1 MPGTDTD
8 FMALKDVPHG
18 RVEKVI
24 YHSTTLN
31 TERRMHVYLPPDF
44 GNIKGKL
51 PVLYLLHGGG
61 DNDISWTSA
70 GQVNLIL
77 DNLYA
82 CLLYT
87 SPSPRDGLLSRM
99 PSSA

>member
-1 MPGTDTD
+1 
-8 FMALKDVPHG
+8 
-18 RVEKVI
+18 
-24 YHSTTLN
+24 
-31 TERRMHVYLPPDF
+31 MHVYLPPNF

-82 CLLYT
+82 KAT
-87 SPSPRDGLLSRM
+87 EEHDRRHAHRHVPGPSRGM
-99 PSSA
+99 VC